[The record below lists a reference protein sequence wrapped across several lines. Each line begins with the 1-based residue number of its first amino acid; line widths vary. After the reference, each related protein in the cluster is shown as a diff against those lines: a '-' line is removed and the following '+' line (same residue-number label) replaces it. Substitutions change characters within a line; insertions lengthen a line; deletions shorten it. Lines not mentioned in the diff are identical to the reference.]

1 MVLYSSQIE
10 SNQQQ
15 KLTPIDG
22 FACRH
27 IGPTPREIQE
37 MLDVLGIDSLDD
49 LIDKTIPAA
58 IRIQQPLE
66 LLAAKSEYAALA
78 ELKEIAAKN
87 QVFRSYIGTGYH
99 DCITPAVIGRNILEN
114 PGWYTAYTPYQAEI
128 AQGRLEALLNFQT
141 MIIDLTGL
149 EIANASLLDEGTAA
163 AEAMAVSYGVS
174 QNKGK
179 VFFVSQ
185 DCHPQTIEV
194 VQTRAKPLDIEVIV
208 GDHRDFKCDRKIFGA
223 LLQYPATDGAIYDY
237 TDFIASAHAV
247 GALVTVA
254 ADILSLCV
262 LTPPGEFGADIAVGS
277 TQRFGIPLGF
287 GGPHA
292 AYFATREEFK
302 RQVPGRIVGVSKD
315 ANGKS
320 ALRLAL
326 QTREQHIRREKATSN
341 ICTAQVLLAVMAGM
355 YAVYHG
361 PQGLKEIAE
370 KVRDLTALLASGLQS
385 LGYKIGTEPFF
396 DTLRVELGDK
406 QLSEVLESAKLHQI
420 NLRVFDENTV
430 GISLDETVSADD
442 VKKLLA
448 IFAEKKD
455 VINADGDIFVS
466 MSLDADAFTSSLV
479 YPAFCDRTSS
489 YLTHPVFNSYHS
501 ETELLRYMH
510 RLEAKDL
517 SLNTSMIPLGSCTM
531 KLNAT
536 AEMLPVS
543 WPEFSKIHP
552 FAPSHQTR
560 GYQMMF
566 VQLEQWLAEITGFA
580 GISLQP
586 NAGSQ
591 GEYAGLLV
599 IRQYHEHRGES
610 HRNICLIP
618 QSAHGTNP
626 ASAVMAG
633 MKVVAVDCDSQG
645 NIDVADLQKK
655 AEKHKNELAALMVT
669 YPSTHGVFEAE
680 IKEICEI
687 VHQAGGQ
694 VYMDGANMNA
704 QVGLCRPGDFGA
716 DVCHLNLHKTFCIP
730 HGGGGPG
737 MGPIGVMSHLVEFLP
752 STDAELRVYPPQP
765 PLSKGGSK
773 IEPPLAKGGS
783 KIEPPLAKGG
793 GEISQSV
800 GAVSAA
806 PWGSASILTIS
817 WMYIRMMGGVGLTEA
832 TKVAILNANY
842 MAQRLESYYPVLYKG
857 KSGLVAHECILDLR
871 LLKKTAGIEVED
883 IAKRL
888 MDYGYHAPTVSWPV
902 AGTVMV
908 EPTESESKQEL
919 DRFCDAMIAIRAEI
933 AEIENGNVDVQNNVL
948 KNAPHTAESLMVDEW
963 NHPYTRA
970 QAAYPTAWTREHKF
984 WPAVGRIDN
993 AFGDRNFVCSC
1004 LPIEAYT

>member
-1 MVLYSSQIE
+1 MVLYSSKIE

-15 KLTPIDG
+15 NLSPIDG
-22 FACRH
+22 FARRH
-27 IGPTPREIQE
+27 IGPTPTEIQQ

-66 LLAAKSEYAALA
+66 LLAAKSEYAAVA
-78 ELKEIAAKN
+78 ELKEIASKN

-99 DCITPAVIGRNILEN
+99 DCITPPVIARNILEN

-174 QNKGK
+174 KNKGK
-179 VFFVSQ
+179 AFFVAQ

-194 VQTRAKPLDIEVIV
+194 VQTRAKPLGIEVIV
-208 GDHRDFKCDRKIFGA
+208 GDHRDFKCDRTIFGA

-237 TDFIASAHAV
+237 TDFIASAHEV
-247 GALVTVA
+247 GALVTVT

-277 TQRFGIPLGF
+277 TQRFGVPLGF

-370 KVRDLTALLASGLQS
+370 KVRDLTALLASGLKS
-385 LGYKIGTEPFF
+385 LGYKIGAEPFF

-406 QLSEVLESAKLHQI
+406 PLSSVLESAKLHQI
-420 NLRVFDENTV
+420 NLRVFDATTV
-430 GISLDETVSADD
+430 GISLDETVTAGD
-442 VKKLLA
+442 VKKLWA
-448 IFAEKKD
+448 IFAEEKD
-455 VINADGDIFVS
+455 MINADGDIFVS
-466 MSLDADAFTSSLV
+466 MSLDADAFSSSLV

-645 NIDVADLQKK
+645 NIDVAHLQKK
-655 AEKHKNELAALMVT
+655 ADKHKNELAALMVT

-737 MGPIGVMSHLVEFLP
+737 MGPIGVMPHLVEFLP
-752 STDAELRVYPPQP
+752 SHSVLNSEQSTVN
-765 PLSKGGSK
+765 
-773 IEPPLAKGGS
+773 
-783 KIEPPLAKGG
+783 
-793 GEISQSV
+793 SQQTSV

-832 TKVAILNANY
+832 TRVAILNANY
-842 MAQRLESYYPVLYKG
+842 MAHRLESYYPVLYKG

-933 AEIENGNVDVQNNVL
+933 AEIEKGNVDAQNNVL

-963 NHPYTRA
+963 NRPYTRA
-970 QAAYPTAWTREHKF
+970 QAAYPTPWTREHKF

-1004 LPIEAYT
+1004 LPMEAYT